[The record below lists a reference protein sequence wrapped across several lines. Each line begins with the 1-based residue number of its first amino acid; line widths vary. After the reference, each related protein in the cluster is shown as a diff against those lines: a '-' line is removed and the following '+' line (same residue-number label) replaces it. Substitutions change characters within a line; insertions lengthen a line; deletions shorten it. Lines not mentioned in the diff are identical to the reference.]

1 MKKWISEASNRAT
14 NGWIKKLTTQLSREK
29 NQVIC
34 SQSQYKIHKNAFVKF
49 RLFSLW
55 RRDWK
60 GGSDSLWNHGSVPSA
75 TPRPALALSSP
86 SPASLLR
93 HLPCF
98 PSAFSQ
104 DQIHGLSALRVITNQ
119 WQWAWLLGFLGH
131 SFSPDAWPLTASS
144 LSKGWDLGQP
154 LCLDY
159 FRRAQ
164 FQKTSLSIAKV

>member
-1 MKKWISEASNRAT
+1 MNQWSK
-14 NGWIKKLTTQLSREK
+14 QPSRQRLDQKANHAAFQGEEPGDLLPVSIQNSQK
-29 NQVIC
+29 RIC
-34 SQSQYKIHKNAFVKF
+34 EIQ

-60 GGSDSLWNHGSVPSA
+60 GGSDSLWDHGSVPSA

-86 SPASLLR
+86 SPASLLCL
-93 HLPCF
+93 LPCF

-104 DQIHGLSALRVITNQ
+104 DQIHGLSALHVITNQ